1 VKTSDFDY
9 ELPPELIAQE
19 PLAARDASRLLV
31 LERQPPAAGRE
42 PQAAGSVP
50 ADVGP
55 QPDPVPP
62 HPSPVTRHSSPL
74 THHVFADL
82 PGLIQPGDVVV
93 VNDSRVIPARLIA
106 QRAGGGAAEVLLVR
120 READGTWRAL
130 VRPGGRI
137 RAGSVL
143 RLEGDDRIEVVERL
157 ETGERLVRLV
167 GAGGDEAVL
176 ARRGRV
182 PLPPY
187 IHRDPAPLDAERY
200 QTVYATVAG
209 SVAAPTAGLHF
220 TPGILAAIAARGA
233 SLARVTLHVGPGT
246 FRPVS
251 VEDPAHH
258 HLDAEAYVVPA
269 AAAGAIAA
277 ARERGGSVWAVGT
290 TVTRTLES
298 CAARGRRVRAGAG
311 WTSLFIRP
319 GHTFKVV
326 DHLVTN
332 FHLPRST
339 LLMLVA
345 AFAGREAIL
354 DAYREAVAQR
364 YRFYSYGDAMAIL

>member
-1 VKTSDFDY
+1 MPDVKTSDFDY
-9 ELPPELIAQE
+9 ELPPQLIAQE
-19 PLAARDASRLLV
+19 PLAERDASRLLV
-31 LERQPPAAGRE
+31 MRRQPSAIGH
-42 PQAAGSVP
+42 Q
-50 ADVGP
+50 
-55 QPDPVPP
+55 
-62 HPSPVTRHSSPL
+62 HPIPRDASRDASPI

-82 PGLIQPGDVVV
+82 PNFVQAGDVLV

-106 QRAGGGAAEVLLVR
+106 QRAGGGAAEVLLVT

-157 ETGERLVRLV
+157 DTGERRVRLV
-167 GAGGDEAVL
+167 GAGGDEGVL

-187 IHRDPAPLDAERY
+187 IHRDPTPLDAVRY
-200 QTVYATVAG
+200 QTVYADAPG

-220 TPGILAAIAARGA
+220 TPALLAALEARGA
-233 SLARVTLHVGPGT
+233 TLARLTLHVGPGT

-251 VEDPAHH
+251 ADDPAHH
-258 HLDAEAYVVPA
+258 RLDAEAYTLPEA
-269 AAAGAIAA
+269 AAAAIRA
-277 ARERGGSVWAVGT
+277 ARERGGAVWAVGT

-298 CAARGRRVRAGAG
+298 CAERDGTVRAGTG

-345 AFAGREAIL
+345 AFAGQATVL
-354 DAYREAVAQR
+354 GAYREAVGRR

>member
-1 VKTSDFDY
+1 MADVKTSDFDY

-19 PLAARDASRLLV
+19 PLAERDASRLLV
-31 LERQPPAAGRE
+31 LRRQPIAESRE
-42 PQAAGSVP
+42 PRAESRQPSAVSRQR
-50 ADVGP
+50 GP
-55 QPDPVPP
+55 ITHDASRFL
-62 HPSPVTRHSSPL
+62 SPI
-74 THHVFADL
+74 THHVFSEVQNL
-82 PGLIQPGDVVV
+82 VQPSDVVV

-106 QRAGGGAAEVLLVR
+106 QRAGGGAAEVLLVT

-157 ETGERLVRLV
+157 DTGERRVRLV
-167 GAGGDEAVL
+167 GEGGDEQVL

-187 IHRDPAPLDAERY
+187 IHRDPTPLDAVRY
-200 QTVYATVAG
+200 QTVYADAPG

-220 TPGILAAIAARGA
+220 TPALLAGLEARGA
-233 SLARVTLHVGPGT
+233 TLARLTLHVGPGT

-251 VEDPAHH
+251 VEDPLHH
-258 HLDAEAYVVPA
+258 RLDAEAFTLPEA
-269 AAAGAIAA
+269 AAAAIRT
-277 ARERGGSVWAVGT
+277 ARERGGAVWAVGT

-298 CAARGRRVRAGAG
+298 CAERDGTVRAGAG

-345 AFAGREAIL
+345 AFAGREAVL
-354 DAYREAVAQR
+354 EAYRQAVARR